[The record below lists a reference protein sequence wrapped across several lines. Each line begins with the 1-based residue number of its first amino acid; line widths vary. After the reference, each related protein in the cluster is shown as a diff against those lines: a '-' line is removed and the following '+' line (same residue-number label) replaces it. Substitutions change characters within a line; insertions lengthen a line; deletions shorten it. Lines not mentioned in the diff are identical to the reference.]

1 MMEYSAVPL
10 QKLAEHFQKMPG
22 IGAKT
27 AQRMALYVLSLPN
40 DEAHEFAGAITEA
53 ADKIH
58 RCSVCCNFTDETEC
72 PICTNPQRSRKT
84 VCVAENVEALMAM
97 EKTNE
102 YRGTY
107 HVLHGVISPLDEIGP
122 DDITVKELLARIPAD
137 GVTEVIMA
145 TGSNVEGELTAMYV
159 SKLLK
164 PLGVKVT
171 RLAYGLPVGSDLQ
184 YADSVTLTRAL
195 QGRQEL

>member
-1 MMEYSAVPL
+1 MEFSAVPL
-10 QKLAEHFQKMPG
+10 QRLMEHFQKMPG

-27 AQRMALYVLSLPN
+27 AQRMALFVLSLPN
-40 DEAHEFAGAITEA
+40 EEAHAFADAVTDA
-53 ADKIH
+53 ADHIR
-58 RCSVCCNFTDETEC
+58 RCSVCCNFTDREVC
-72 PICTNPQRSRKT
+72 PICESARRSRET
-84 VCVAENVEALMAM
+84 VCVVENVEALMAL

-102 YRGTY
+102 YEGTY

-122 DDITVKELLARIPAD
+122 DDLTVKELLSRVSSD
-137 GVTEVIMA
+137 GVKEVIMA

-164 PLGVKVT
+164 PLGVRVT

-184 YADSVTLTRAL
+184 YADSVTLSRAL

>member
-1 MMEYSAVPL
+1 MEYSAVPL
-10 QKLAEHFQKMPG
+10 LRLIEHFQKMPG

-40 DEAHEFAGAITEA
+40 DEAHDFAQSIAEA

-58 RCSVCCNFTDETEC
+58 RCSVCCNFTDQDTC
-72 PICTNPQRSRKT
+72 PICRSEARSRKT
-84 VCVAENVEALMAM
+84 VCVVENVEALMAM

-102 YRGTY
+102 YKGTY
-107 HVLHGVISPLDEIGP
+107 HVLHGVISPLDEVGP
-122 DDITVKELLARIPAD
+122 DDITVKELLARISAD
-137 GVTEVIMA
+137 DVQEVIMA
-145 TGSNVEGELTAMYV
+145 TGSNVEGELTAMYI

-195 QGRQEL
+195 IGRQEL

>member
-1 MMEYSAVPL
+1 MEYSAVPL
-10 QKLAEHFQKMPG
+10 ARLIEHFQRMPG

-27 AQRMALYVLSLPN
+27 AQRMAFYVLSLPKE
-40 DEAHEFAGAITEA
+40 EAQGFAEAITDA
-53 ADKIH
+53 AEKIH
-58 RCSVCCNFTDETEC
+58 RCGVCCNFTDQETC
-72 PICTNPQRSRKT
+72 PICRSPARSRKT
-84 VCVAENVEALMAM
+84 VCVVENVEALMAM

-102 YRGTY
+102 YKGTY
-107 HVLHGVISPLDEIGP
+107 HVLHGVISPLDEVGP
-122 DDITVKELLARIPAD
+122 EDITVKELLSRISAD
-137 GVTEVIMA
+137 EVQEVIMA
-145 TGSNVEGELTAMYV
+145 TGSNVEGELTAMYI

-195 QGRQEL
+195 MGRQEL

>member
-1 MMEYSAVPL
+1 MESSALPL
-10 QKLAEHFQKMPG
+10 VRLQEHFRRMPG

-27 AQRMALYVLSLPN
+27 AQRMALYVLSLPK
-40 DEAHEFAGAITEA
+40 DDAHEFAQSINDA
-53 ADKIH
+53 ADKIR
-58 RCSVCCNFTDETEC
+58 RCGVCCNFTDAEIC
-72 PICTNPQRSRKT
+72 PICASAQRSRQT
-84 VCVAENVEALMAM
+84 VCVVENVEALLAM

-102 YRGTY
+102 FKGTY

-122 DDITVKELLARIPAD
+122 EDITVKELLSRVSAD
-137 GVTEVIMA
+137 GVQEVIMA
-145 TGSNVEGELTAMYV
+145 TGSNVEGEMTAMYI

-195 QGRQEL
+195 MGRQEL

>member
-1 MMEYSAVPL
+1 MEANALPL
-10 QKLAEHFQKMPG
+10 LRLAEHFQRMPG

-27 AQRMALYVLSLPN
+27 AQRMALYVLSLPKE
-40 DEAHEFAGAITEA
+40 DAHDFAESITEA

-58 RCSVCCNFTDETEC
+58 RCGVCCNFTDAEIC
-72 PICTNPQRSRKT
+72 PICASEQRSRKT
-84 VCVAENVEALMAM
+84 VCVVENVEALMAM

-102 YRGTY
+102 YKGTY

-122 DDITVKELLARIPAD
+122 EDITVKELLARISAD

-145 TGSNVEGELTAMYV
+145 TGSNVEGEMTAMYI

-195 QGRQEL
+195 MGRQEL

>member
-1 MMEYSAVPL
+1 
-10 QKLAEHFQKMPG
+10 MPG

-27 AQRMALYVLSLPN
+27 AQRMAFHILSLPK
-40 DEAHEFAGAITEA
+40 DEAHAFADAINDA
-53 ADKIH
+53 ADTIR
-58 RCSVCCNFTDETEC
+58 RCTVCCTICADEK
-72 PICTNPQRSRKT
+72 RSRKT
-84 VCVAENVEALMAM
+84 VCVVENVEALLAV

-102 YRGTY
+102 YKGTY
-107 HVLHGVISPLDEIGP
+107 HVLHGVISPLDEVGP
-122 DDITVKELLARIPAD
+122 DDITVKELLARITAD
-137 GVTEVIMA
+137 GVQEVIMA
-145 TGSNVEGELTAMYV
+145 TGSNVEGELTAMYI

-184 YADSVTLTRAL
+184 YADAVTLSRAL

>member
-1 MMEYSAVPL
+1 MEYSAVPL
-10 QKLAEHFQKMPG
+10 QKLVEHFQKMPG

-27 AQRMALYVLSLPN
+27 AQRMALYVLSLPVE
-40 DEAHEFAGAITEA
+40 EAHDFAQAVTDA
-53 ADKIH
+53 ADKIR
-58 RCSVCCNFTDETEC
+58 RCTVCCNFTDRDVC
-72 PICTNPQRSRKT
+72 PICSSEARSRKT
-84 VCVAENVEALMAM
+84 VCVVENVEALMAM

-102 YRGTY
+102 YKGTY
-107 HVLHGVISPLDEIGP
+107 HVLHGVISPLDEVGP
-122 DDITVKELLARIPAD
+122 DDITVRELLARITAD
-137 GVTEVIMA
+137 GVQEVIMA
-145 TGSNVEGELTAMYV
+145 TGSNVEGELTAMYI

-164 PLGVKVT
+164 PLGVRVT

>member
-1 MMEYSAVPL
+1 MEYSAVPL
-10 QKLAEHFQKMPG
+10 LRLIEHFQKMPG

-40 DEAHEFAGAITEA
+40 DEAHDFAQSITEA

-58 RCSVCCNFTDETEC
+58 RCSVCCNFTDQETC
-72 PICTNPQRSRKT
+72 PICRSEARSRKT
-84 VCVAENVEALMAM
+84 VCVVENVEALMAM

-102 YRGTY
+102 YKGTY
-107 HVLHGVISPLDEIGP
+107 HVLHGVISPLDEVGP
-122 DDITVKELLARIPAD
+122 DDITVKELLARISAD
-137 GVTEVIMA
+137 DVQEVIMA
-145 TGSNVEGELTAMYV
+145 TGSNVEGELTAMYI

-195 QGRQEL
+195 IGRQEL

>member
-1 MMEYSAVPL
+1 MEYSAVPL
-10 QKLAEHFQKMPG
+10 LRLIEHFQKMPG

-40 DEAHEFAGAITEA
+40 DEAHDFAQSITEA

-58 RCSVCCNFTDETEC
+58 RCSVCCNFTDQETC
-72 PICTNPQRSRKT
+72 PICRSEARSRKT
-84 VCVAENVEALMAM
+84 VCVVENVEALMAM

-102 YRGTY
+102 YKGTY
-107 HVLHGVISPLDEIGP
+107 HVLHGVISPLDEVGP
-122 DDITVKELLARIPAD
+122 DDITVKELLARISAD
-137 GVTEVIMA
+137 EVEEVIMA

-171 RLAYGLPVGSDLQ
+171 RLAYGLPVDSDLQ
-184 YADSVTLTRAL
+184 YADSVTLSRAL

>member
-1 MMEYSAVPL
+1 MEYSAVPL
-10 QKLAEHFQKMPG
+10 QRLIEHFQKMPG

-40 DEAHEFAGAITEA
+40 EEAHDFALSITEA

-58 RCSVCCNFTDETEC
+58 RCGVCCNFTDREIC
-72 PICTNPQRSRKT
+72 PICESPARSRKT
-84 VCVAENVEALMAM
+84 VCVVENVEALMAM

-102 YRGTY
+102 FKGTY

-122 DDITVKELLARIPAD
+122 DDITVNELLSRINTD
-137 GVTEVIMA
+137 GVEEVIMA
-145 TGSNVEGELTAMYV
+145 TGSNVEGELTAMYI

-195 QGRQEL
+195 LGRQEL